1 MKVFLFFGSFNPI
14 HEGHIKLAEH
24 IISPIEDAFNREVWF
39 VVSPCNPLKDKK
51 DLLDENLRVEMLKLA
66 IRKYKKFKICDIELS
81 MPTPSYTIDTL
92 NKLSELYPYN
102 QFIPVIGTDNALI
115 FDKWKDYKKILKN
128 YLIDVYPRKGYDIQK
143 AFKLY
148 PKMRFYPRIPYYDI
162 SSTQIREDIEKY
174 KEWLNKDVYKYIKE
188 NHLYEK

>member
-1 MKVFLFFGSFNPI
+1 MKN
-14 HEGHIKLAEH
+14 
-24 IISPIEDAFNREVWF
+24 
-39 VVSPCNPLKDKK
+39 KK

-66 IRKYKKFKICDIELS
+66 IKKYRKFKICDVEFS

-92 NKLSELYPYN
+92 KKLSELYPYE

-115 FDKWKDYKKILKN
+115 FDKWKDYKEIYKKYI
-128 YLIDVYPRKGYDIQK
+128 IDVYPRKGYDMQQ

-148 PKMRFYPRIPYYDI
+148 PYMRYHTRIPYYDI

-174 KEWLNKDVYKYIKE
+174 KEWLNPKVYKYIKK
-188 NHLYEK
+188 NHLYEKNES